1 MKKLGIS
8 FLAFC
13 SVFAM
18 SLFPIDVHATDFEGQ
33 EDKYIKICSSNLTNS
48 NKKVCQ
54 EFNKY
59 LKEKNQDLKEE
70 IQDTKDDLSETND
83 NIEEVSKKIET
94 LNSQIDEKN
103 KEIDYM
109 LKSIEKI
116 KKDIAK
122 KEEQMRERLYV
133 MQTTYNSNWVLD
145 FLFGSEDFSTFFSR
159 IGSVNDI
166 TAYEKELVEELTQQK
181 QNLDTQQKSL
191 ETAKENLESQKK
203 SQEALQEKYIELK
216 TAQQEK
222 IKDSQQESKEVSSA
236 QKKIDAALSELISR
250 APSGGGGGGSYVPG
264 DSAVGNAIAQKALT
278 RLGCRYWW
286 GANGPNYFDC
296 SGLVYWAYN
305 QAGVSLGR
313 TTAAGYA
320 GSGKAISRSDLQPGD
335 VITFSYGSGV
345 AHIGIYIGGGSFVH
359 ASGEGSGTVGQYP
372 DQCVKTA
379 PLSGYWERY
388 VYNSVYQRFLY
399 GISRQCSGCIRRHN
413 CIFTWIL

>member
-18 SLFPIDVHATDFEGQ
+18 SLFPIDVHATYFEGQ

-94 LNSQIDEKN
+94 LNSQIDKKN

-320 GSGKAISRSDLQPGD
+320 GSGKAISRSELQPGD

-388 VYNSVYQRFLY
+388 VYNYRRLY
-399 GISRQCSGCIRRHN
+399 
-413 CIFTWIL
+413 

>member
-216 TAQQEK
+216 TAQQKK

-320 GSGKAISRSDLQPGD
+320 GSGKAISRSELQPGD

-388 VYNSVYQRFLY
+388 VYNYRRLY
-399 GISRQCSGCIRRHN
+399 
-413 CIFTWIL
+413 

>member
-159 IGSVNDI
+159 VGSVNDI

-203 SQEALQEKYIELK
+203 SQEALQEKYIKLK

-320 GSGKAISRSDLQPGD
+320 GSGKAISRSELQPGD

-388 VYNSVYQRFLY
+388 VYNYRRLY
-399 GISRQCSGCIRRHN
+399 
-413 CIFTWIL
+413 

>member
-83 NIEEVSKKIET
+83 NIDEVSKKIET

-191 ETAKENLESQKK
+191 KTAKENLESQKK

-320 GSGKAISRSDLQPGD
+320 GSGKAISRSELQPGD

-388 VYNSVYQRFLY
+388 VYNYRRLY
-399 GISRQCSGCIRRHN
+399 
-413 CIFTWIL
+413 

>member
-320 GSGKAISRSDLQPGD
+320 GSGKAISRSELQPGD
-335 VITFSYGSGV
+335 VITLSYGSGV

-388 VYNSVYQRFLY
+388 VYNYRRLY
-399 GISRQCSGCIRRHN
+399 
-413 CIFTWIL
+413 

>member
-13 SVFAM
+13 SLFAM

-133 MQTTYNSNWVLD
+133 MQTTYNSNWILD

-320 GSGKAISRSDLQPGD
+320 GSGKAISRSELQPGD

-388 VYNSVYQRFLY
+388 VYNYRRLY
-399 GISRQCSGCIRRHN
+399 
-413 CIFTWIL
+413 

>member
-13 SVFAM
+13 SLFAM
-18 SLFPIDVHATDFEGQ
+18 SLFTIDVHATDFEGQ

-94 LNSQIDEKN
+94 LNSQIDKKN

-109 LKSIEKI
+109 LKSIKKI

-296 SGLVYWAYN
+296 SGLVHWAYN

-320 GSGKAISRSDLQPGD
+320 GSGKAISRSELQPGD

-388 VYNSVYQRFLY
+388 VYNYRRLY
-399 GISRQCSGCIRRHN
+399 
-413 CIFTWIL
+413 

>member
-13 SVFAM
+13 SLFAM

-159 IGSVNDI
+159 VGSVNDI

-203 SQEALQEKYIELK
+203 SQEALQEKYIKLK

-320 GSGKAISRSDLQPGD
+320 GSGKAISRSELQPGD

-359 ASGEGSGTVGQYP
+359 ASGEGSGTVGQYA

-388 VYNSVYQRFLY
+388 VYNYRRLY
-399 GISRQCSGCIRRHN
+399 
-413 CIFTWIL
+413 

>member
-320 GSGKAISRSDLQPGD
+320 GSGKAISQSELQPGD

-388 VYNSVYQRFLY
+388 VYNYRRLY
-399 GISRQCSGCIRRHN
+399 
-413 CIFTWIL
+413 

>member
-203 SQEALQEKYIELK
+203 SHEALQEKYIELK

-320 GSGKAISRSDLQPGD
+320 GSGKAISQSELQPGD

-388 VYNSVYQRFLY
+388 VYNYRRLY
-399 GISRQCSGCIRRHN
+399 
-413 CIFTWIL
+413 

>member
-70 IQDTKDDLSETND
+70 IQDTKDDLGKTND
-83 NIEEVSKKIET
+83 NIEEVSKKIKT

-222 IKDSQQESKEVSSA
+222 IKNSQQESKEVSSA

-320 GSGKAISRSDLQPGD
+320 GSGKAISRSELQPGD

-388 VYNSVYQRFLY
+388 VYNYRRLY
-399 GISRQCSGCIRRHN
+399 
-413 CIFTWIL
+413 

>member
-296 SGLVYWAYN
+296 SGLVYWSYN

-320 GSGKAISRSDLQPGD
+320 GSGKAISRSELQPGD

-388 VYNSVYQRFLY
+388 VYNYRRLY
-399 GISRQCSGCIRRHN
+399 
-413 CIFTWIL
+413 

>member
-1 MKKLGIS
+1 MKKIS
-8 FLAFC
+8 ISLLTFC

-18 SLFPIDVHATDFEGQ
+18 TLFPIDVHAIDFEGK
-33 EDKYIKICSSNLTNS
+33 EDQYIKICSSNLTNS
-48 NKKVCQ
+48 NKKTCQ

-70 IQDTKDDLSETND
+70 IQDTKDDLAKTND
-83 NIEEVSKKIET
+83 NLEEVSQKIDQ
-94 LNSQIDEKN
+94 LNSQIDQKN

-133 MQTTYNSNWVLD
+133 MQTTYNSNWVVD
-145 FLFGSEDFSTFFSR
+145 FLFGSDDFSTFFSR
-159 IGSVNDI
+159 LSSVNDI
-166 TAYEKELVEELTQQK
+166 TAYEKELVDELTQQK
-181 QNLDTQQKSL
+181 KNLDTQQKSL
-191 ETAKENLESQKK
+191 ETARENLKSQKK

-216 TAQQEK
+216 ASQQEK
-222 IKDSQQESKEVSSA
+222 IKDNQKESKEVSSA

-250 APSGGGGGGSYVPG
+250 APSGGGGGGSHVPG
-264 DSAVGNAIAQKALT
+264 DSSVGNAIAQKALT
-278 RLGCRYWW
+278 RRGCRYWW

-305 QAGVSLGR
+305 QAGVKLGR

-320 GSGKAISRSDLQPGD
+320 GSGQSISRSQLQPGD

-359 ASGEGSGTVGQYP
+359 ASGEGSGTVGQYA

-388 VYNSVYQRFLY
+388 VYNYRRLY
-399 GISRQCSGCIRRHN
+399 
-413 CIFTWIL
+413 

>member
-305 QAGVSLGR
+305 QAGISLGR

-320 GSGKAISRSDLQPGD
+320 GSGKAISRSELQPGD

-388 VYNSVYQRFLY
+388 VYNYRRLY
-399 GISRQCSGCIRRHN
+399 
-413 CIFTWIL
+413 

>member
-48 NKKVCQ
+48 NKKICQ

-264 DSAVGNAIAQKALT
+264 DSAVGNTIAQKALT

-320 GSGKAISRSDLQPGD
+320 GSGKAISRSELQPGD

-388 VYNSVYQRFLY
+388 VYNYRRLY
-399 GISRQCSGCIRRHN
+399 
-413 CIFTWIL
+413 

>member
-8 FLAFC
+8 FLVFC

-320 GSGKAISRSDLQPGD
+320 GSGKAISRSELQPGD

-388 VYNSVYQRFLY
+388 VYNYRRLY
-399 GISRQCSGCIRRHN
+399 
-413 CIFTWIL
+413 

>member
-1 MKKLGIS
+1 MKKIS
-8 FLAFC
+8 ISLLTFC

-18 SLFPIDVHATDFEGQ
+18 TLFPIDVHAIDFEGK
-33 EDKYIKICSSNLTNS
+33 EDQYIKICSSNLTNS
-48 NKKVCQ
+48 NKKTCQ

-70 IQDTKDDLSETND
+70 IQDTKDDLAKTND
-83 NIEEVSKKIET
+83 NLEEVSQKIDQ
-94 LNSQIDEKN
+94 LNSQIDQKN

-133 MQTTYNSNWVLD
+133 MQTTYNSNWVVD
-145 FLFGSEDFSTFFSR
+145 FLFGSDDFSTFFSR
-159 IGSVNDI
+159 LSSVNDI
-166 TAYEKELVEELTQQK
+166 TAYEKELVDELTQQK
-181 QNLDTQQKSL
+181 KNLDTQQKSL
-191 ETAKENLESQKK
+191 ETARENLKSQKK

-216 TAQQEK
+216 ASQQEK
-222 IKDSQQESKEVSSA
+222 IKDNQKESKEVSSA

-264 DSAVGNAIAQKALT
+264 DSSVGNAIAQKALT
-278 RLGCRYWW
+278 RRGCRYWW

-305 QAGVSLGR
+305 QAGVKLGR

-320 GSGKAISRSDLQPGD
+320 GSGQSISRSQLQPGD
-335 VITFSYGSGV
+335 VITFSYGKWCC
-345 AHIGIYIGGGSFVH
+345 
-359 ASGEGSGTVGQYP
+359 T
-372 DQCVKTA
+372 
-379 PLSGYWERY
+379 YWY
-388 VYNSVYQRFLY
+388 LY
-399 GISRQCSGCIRRHN
+399 WWWKFCSC
-413 CIFTWIL
+413 FW

>member
-13 SVFAM
+13 SLFAM

-320 GSGKAISRSDLQPGD
+320 GSGKAISRSELQPGD

-345 AHIGIYIGGGSFVH
+345 THIGIYIGGGSFVH

-388 VYNSVYQRFLY
+388 VYNYRRLY
-399 GISRQCSGCIRRHN
+399 
-413 CIFTWIL
+413 

>member
-1 MKKLGIS
+1 MKKIS
-8 FLAFC
+8 ISLLTFC

-18 SLFPIDVHATDFEGQ
+18 TLFPIDVHAIDFEGK
-33 EDKYIKICSSNLTNS
+33 EDQYIKICSSNLTNS
-48 NKKVCQ
+48 NKKTCQ

-70 IQDTKDDLSETND
+70 IQDTKDDLAKTND
-83 NIEEVSKKIET
+83 NLEEVSQKIDQ
-94 LNSQIDEKN
+94 LNSQIDQKN

-133 MQTTYNSNWVLD
+133 MQTTYNSNWVVD
-145 FLFGSEDFSTFFSR
+145 FLFGSDDFSTFFSR
-159 IGSVNDI
+159 LSSVNDI
-166 TAYEKELVEELTQQK
+166 TAYEKELVDELTQQK
-181 QNLDTQQKSL
+181 KNLDTQQKSL
-191 ETAKENLESQKK
+191 ETARENLKSQKK

-216 TAQQEK
+216 ASQQEK
-222 IKDSQQESKEVSSA
+222 IKDNQKESKEVSSA

-264 DSAVGNAIAQKALT
+264 DSSVGNAIAQKTLT

-305 QAGVSLGR
+305 QAGVKLGR

-320 GSGKAISRSDLQPGD
+320 GSGQSISRSQLQPGD

-359 ASGEGSGTVGQYP
+359 ASGEGSGTVGQYA

-388 VYNSVYQRFLY
+388 VYNYRRLY
-399 GISRQCSGCIRRHN
+399 
-413 CIFTWIL
+413 

>member
-122 KEEQMRERLYV
+122 KEEQMRKRLYV

-320 GSGKAISRSDLQPGD
+320 GSGKAISRSELQPGD

-388 VYNSVYQRFLY
+388 VYNYRRLY
-399 GISRQCSGCIRRHN
+399 
-413 CIFTWIL
+413 

>member
-286 GANGPNYFDC
+286 GANGPHYFDC

-320 GSGKAISRSDLQPGD
+320 GSGKAISRSELQPGD

-388 VYNSVYQRFLY
+388 VYNYRRLY
-399 GISRQCSGCIRRHN
+399 
-413 CIFTWIL
+413 

>member
-70 IQDTKDDLSETND
+70 IQDTKDDLNETND

-122 KEEQMRERLYV
+122 KEEQMRKRLYV

-320 GSGKAISRSDLQPGD
+320 GSGKAISRSELQPGD

-388 VYNSVYQRFLY
+388 VYNYRRLY
-399 GISRQCSGCIRRHN
+399 
-413 CIFTWIL
+413 

>member
-18 SLFPIDVHATDFEGQ
+18 SLFPIDVHATNFEGQ

-320 GSGKAISRSDLQPGD
+320 GSGKAISRSELQPGD

-388 VYNSVYQRFLY
+388 VYNYRRLY
-399 GISRQCSGCIRRHN
+399 
-413 CIFTWIL
+413 

>member
-18 SLFPIDVHATDFEGQ
+18 SLFSIDVHATDFEGQ

-159 IGSVNDI
+159 VGSVNDI

-203 SQEALQEKYIELK
+203 SQEALQEKYIKLK

-320 GSGKAISRSDLQPGD
+320 GSGKAISRSELQPGD

-388 VYNSVYQRFLY
+388 VYNYRRLY
-399 GISRQCSGCIRRHN
+399 
-413 CIFTWIL
+413 

>member
-8 FLAFC
+8 FLVFC

-388 VYNSVYQRFLY
+388 VYNYRRLY
-399 GISRQCSGCIRRHN
+399 
-413 CIFTWIL
+413 

>member
-320 GSGKAISRSDLQPGD
+320 GSGKAISRSELQPGD

-372 DQCVKTA
+372 NQCVKTA

-388 VYNSVYQRFLY
+388 VYNYRRLY
-399 GISRQCSGCIRRHN
+399 
-413 CIFTWIL
+413 

>member
-8 FLAFC
+8 FLAFY

-320 GSGKAISRSDLQPGD
+320 GSGKAISRSELQPGD

-388 VYNSVYQRFLY
+388 VYNYRRLY
-399 GISRQCSGCIRRHN
+399 
-413 CIFTWIL
+413 

>member
-388 VYNSVYQRFLY
+388 VYNYRRLY
-399 GISRQCSGCIRRHN
+399 
-413 CIFTWIL
+413 

>member
-166 TAYEKELVEELTQQK
+166 IAYEKELVEELTQQK

-320 GSGKAISRSDLQPGD
+320 GSGKAISRSELQPGD

-388 VYNSVYQRFLY
+388 VYNYRRLY
-399 GISRQCSGCIRRHN
+399 
-413 CIFTWIL
+413 

>member
-8 FLAFC
+8 CLAFC
-13 SVFAM
+13 SLFAM

-70 IQDTKDDLSETND
+70 IQDTKDDLNETND
-83 NIEEVSKKIET
+83 NIEEVSRKIET

-320 GSGKAISRSDLQPGD
+320 GSGKAISRSELQPGD
-335 VITFSYGSGV
+335 VITFTYGSGV

-388 VYNSVYQRFLY
+388 VYNYRRLY
-399 GISRQCSGCIRRHN
+399 
-413 CIFTWIL
+413 

>member
-320 GSGKAISRSDLQPGD
+320 GSGKAISRSELQPGD
-335 VITFSYGSGV
+335 VITFSYGSGA

-388 VYNSVYQRFLY
+388 VYNYRRLY
-399 GISRQCSGCIRRHN
+399 
-413 CIFTWIL
+413 